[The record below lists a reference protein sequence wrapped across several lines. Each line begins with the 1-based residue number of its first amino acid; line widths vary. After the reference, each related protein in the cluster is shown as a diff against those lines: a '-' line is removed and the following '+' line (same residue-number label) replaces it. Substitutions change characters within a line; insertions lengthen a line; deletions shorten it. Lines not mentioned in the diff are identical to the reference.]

1 MIFYLLAIFTFF
13 YIIPYE
19 KWVTPT
25 WIAWIWSLSLSLSSL
40 IHTGLFHINFVRLF
54 VYGFHWASMLISYR
68 PTRATH
74 SQLTENSTEMLPG
87 EISAM
92 MEVPS

>member
-25 WIAWIWSLSLSLSSL
+25 RIWSLSLSLSSL
-40 IHTGLFHINFVRLF
+40 IHTGLFHINCVRLF

-74 SQLTENSTEMLPG
+74 SQLTKNSTEKLPG

-92 MEVPS
+92 VEAPA